1 MSAMSDNFT
10 YLVDP
15 VVSLAEAPAEAQ
27 RMIAWLQARG
37 IVGAATRVG
46 DLYRDWGTTWGLKES
61 DLTAIDRTGYPP
73 GPLYANACDA
83 RANLPPSI
91 PNWLEV
97 DVERRIFD
105 AGGNG
110 LEIFCPACN
119 AEQTALGAAW
129 GDAFSDWFEG
139 DDAAPLVCGACGH
152 RKPVTQWR
160 YDPPW
165 AFGHLG
171 FNFQN
176 WLLSDAFIAEFTAAY
191 GRPLT
196 VVHQHI

>member
-1 MSAMSDNFT
+1 MSDNFT

-15 VVSLAEAPAEAQ
+15 AVSLAAAPAEAQ

-46 DLYRDWGTTWGLKES
+46 DLYRDWCRTYGLNEAGLTES
-61 DLTAIDRTGYPP
+61 DETGYPL
-73 GPLYANACDA
+73 GPRYTSACDA
-83 RANLPPSI
+83 RARIPPSI
-91 PNWLEV
+91 PNWLTV
-97 DVERRIFD
+97 IVGRRVFD

-110 LEIFCPACN
+110 LEIFCPACD
-119 AEQTALGAAW
+119 AEQTAFGHAW
-129 GDAFSDWFEG
+129 SDAFTHWFHG
-139 DDAAPLVCGACGH
+139 DDDAPLVCGACGH
-152 RKPVTQWR
+152 RQPVTQWR

-171 FNFQN
+171 FRFGN
-176 WLLSDAFIAEFTAAY
+176 WLLSDAFITEFGAAY